1 MATNIR
7 RLRVKS
13 YENLLKKSVLKV
25 LILLL
30 ASYSTI
36 PDFALAEDKIKGKYE
51 VIGSIEKLKR
61 VKQVEMIEF
70 FNYSCGHCYRFLET
84 SKKLHAKFK
93 DKLYHKKYPIYWG
106 QQTAFPAK
114 AFYITDELGLE
125 EKFTQELFDTNFKLQ
140 INIFQPR
147 VIQRLSQHYKIE
159 QEIRDGMKSPVIEAK
174 VNESL
179 ALANKY
185 NANET
190 PTIILNK
197 VLKITPSISGGT
209 TEMMT
214 ENLEL
219 IIGDILGYN

>member
-1 MATNIR
+1 MKPCRNP
-7 RLRVKS
+7 
-13 YENLLKKSVLKV
+13 LKRNFLK
-25 LILLL
+25 ILFFLL
-30 ASYSTI
+30 AGCLTLPSFT
-36 PDFALAEDKIKGKYE
+36 FAEDKIQGKYE
-51 VIGSIEKLKR
+51 VIGSIEKLKG
-61 VKQVEMIEF
+61 VKQVEMTEF
-70 FNYSCGHCYRFLET
+70 FNYSCGHCYKFLET

-114 AFYITDELGLE
+114 AFYIADELGLE
-125 EKFTQELFDTNFKLQ
+125 EKFTQELFDTNFKLHV
-140 INIFQPR
+140 NIFQPR

-159 QEIRDGMKSPVIEAK
+159 QEIRDGMKSPSIEAK

-179 ALANKY
+179 ALANQY

-197 VLKITPSISGGT
+197 VLKVTPSISGGT

>member
-1 MATNIR
+1 MKPCGNP
-7 RLRVKS
+7 
-13 YENLLKKSVLKV
+13 LKRNFLK
-25 LILLL
+25 ILFFLL
-30 ASYSTI
+30 AGCLTLPSFT
-36 PDFALAEDKIKGKYE
+36 FAEDKIQGKYE
-51 VIGSIEKLKR
+51 VIGSIEKLKG
-61 VKQVEMIEF
+61 VKQVEMTEF
-70 FNYSCGHCYRFLET
+70 FNYSCGHCYKFLET

-106 QQTAFPAK
+106 QQTALPAK
-114 AFYITDELGLE
+114 AFYITDKLGLE
-125 EKFTQELFDTNFKLQ
+125 GKFTQELFNANFKLN

-147 VIQRLSQHYKIE
+147 IIQGLSRQYKIE
-159 QEIRDGMKSPVIEAK
+159 QEIRDGMKDPAIEAK

-197 VLKITPSISGGT
+197 VLKVTPSISGGT

-219 IIGDILGYN
+219 IIGDILDYN

>member
-1 MATNIR
+1 MKPCRNP
-7 RLRVKS
+7 
-13 YENLLKKSVLKV
+13 LKRNFLK
-25 LILLL
+25 ILFFLL
-30 ASYSTI
+30 AGCLTLPSFT
-36 PDFALAEDKIKGKYE
+36 FAEDKIQGKYE
-51 VIGSIEKLKR
+51 VIGSIEKLKG
-61 VKQVEMIEF
+61 VKQVEMTEF
-70 FNYSCGHCYRFLET
+70 FNYSCGHYYEFLET

-106 QQTAFPAK
+106 QQTALPAK
-114 AFYITDELGLE
+114 AFYITDKLGLE
-125 EKFTQELFDTNFKLQ
+125 GKFTQELFNANFKLN

-147 VIQRLSQHYKIE
+147 IIQGLSRQYKIE
-159 QEIRDGMKSPVIEAK
+159 QEIRDGMKDPAIEAK

-197 VLKITPSISGGT
+197 VLKVTPSISGGT

-219 IIGDILGYN
+219 IIGDILD

>member
-1 MATNIR
+1 M
-7 RLRVKS
+7 KS
-13 YENLLKKSVLKV
+13 CENLLKKSALKV
-25 LILLL
+25 LTLLL
-30 ASYSTI
+30 ASFSTI
-36 PDFALAEDKIKGKYE
+36 PNFALAEDKIKGKYE

-106 QQTAFPAK
+106 QQTASPAK

-140 INIFQPR
+140 INIFQPK

-159 QEIRDGMKSPVIEAK
+159 QEIRDGMKSPAIEAK

-197 VLKITPSISGGT
+197 ILKITPSISGGT

>member
-1 MATNIR
+1 MKPCGNP
-7 RLRVKS
+7 
-13 YENLLKKSVLKV
+13 LKRNFLK
-25 LILLL
+25 ILFFLL
-30 ASYSTI
+30 AGCLTLPSFT
-36 PDFALAEDKIKGKYE
+36 FAEDKIQGKYE
-51 VIGSIEKLKR
+51 VIGSIEKLKG
-61 VKQVEMIEF
+61 VKQVEMTEF
-70 FNYSCGHCYRFLET
+70 FNYSCGHCYKFLET

-106 QQTAFPAK
+106 QQTALPAK
-114 AFYITDELGLE
+114 AFYITDKLGLE
-125 EKFTQELFDTNFKLQ
+125 GKFTQELFNANFKLN

-147 VIQRLSQHYKIE
+147 IIQGLSRQYKIE
-159 QEIRDGMKSPVIEAK
+159 QEIRDGMKDPAIEAK

-197 VLKITPSISGGT
+197 VLKVTPSISGGT

>member
-1 MATNIR
+1 MKPCR
-7 RLRVKS
+7 
-13 YENLLKKSVLKV
+13 NLLKRNFLK
-25 LILLL
+25 ILFFLL
-30 ASYSTI
+30 AGCSTL
-36 PDFALAEDKIKGKYE
+36 PSFTFAADKIQGKYE
-51 VIGSIEKLKR
+51 VIGSIEKLKG
-61 VKQVEMIEF
+61 VKQVEMTEF
-70 FNYSCGHCYRFLET
+70 FNYSCGHCYKFLET

-106 QQTAFPAK
+106 QQTALPAK
-114 AFYITDELGLE
+114 AFYITDKLGLE
-125 EKFTQELFDTNFKLQ
+125 GKFTQELFNANFKLN

-147 VIQRLSQHYKIE
+147 IIQGLSRQYKIE
-159 QEIRDGMKSPVIEAK
+159 QEIRDGMKDPAIEAK

-197 VLKITPSISGGT
+197 VLKVTPSISGGT

-219 IIGDILGYN
+219 IIGDILDYN